1 MDTSLLTK
9 LNKEESLNIVIEKL
23 FCDKDLNFNEKIF
36 ILTISLDFF
45 KEFEIKKN
53 KIYFELGYYIILKYS
68 FKYGDY
74 RPLYDIAFSIG
85 FYLIINVIEK
95 FK

>member
-45 KEFEIKKN
+45 KEFEIKKIKFILN
-53 KIYFELGYYIILKYS
+53 LVII
-68 FKYGDY
+68 
-74 RPLYDIAFSIG
+74 
-85 FYLIINVIEK
+85 
-95 FK
+95 